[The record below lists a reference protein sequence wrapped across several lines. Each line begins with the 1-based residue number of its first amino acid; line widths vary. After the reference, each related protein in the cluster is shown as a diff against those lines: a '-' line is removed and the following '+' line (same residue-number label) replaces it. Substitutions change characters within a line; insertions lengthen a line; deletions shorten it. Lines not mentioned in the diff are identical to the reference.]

1 MAKSVGYCP
10 AMTTQPRIAVLLDEN
25 TSADAT
31 RYEVNKAYFRAV
43 RDAGG
48 LPYGIPYIDELIAP
62 TVQDFQGFVA
72 VGGGFAYP
80 EDWYLPGTRSPY
92 KTSERLAFEM
102 ALMTGFLDAGK
113 PVLGI
118 CAGMQ
123 MLACLHG
130 ARLNGDVQSSVAD
143 ALPHYSRDE
152 LHPVALVKGSLLRAA
167 VGTGDLA
174 VNSFHREAIGEVSA
188 RVRVAARAPDSVIEA
203 IEIPERA
210 FAIGF
215 QWHQERYAGTA
226 HAGNSVF
233 RAFVQAAAA
242 QRPD

>member
-1 MAKSVGYCP
+1 MP
-10 AMTTQPRIAVLLDEN
+10 TTPRIAILLDEN
-25 TSADAT
+25 TSADGT

-48 LPYGIPYIDELIAP
+48 LPYGIPYIDELIVP
-62 TVQDFQGFVA
+62 TLSDFDGFVA

-80 EDWYLPGTRSPY
+80 DDWYLPGTRSPY

-102 ALMTGFLDAGK
+102 ALMQGFLDIGK

-130 ARLNGDVQSSVAD
+130 ARLNGDVQSSVPA

-152 LHPVALVKGSLLRAA
+152 PHLVALEAGTRLQAA
-167 VGTGDLA
+167 IGTDALA

-188 RVRVAARAPDSVIEA
+188 RVCIAARAPDGVIEA
-203 IEIPERA
+203 VEIPERT
-210 FAIGF
+210 FAIGL
-215 QWHQERYAGTA
+215 QWHQERYAGMA
-226 HAGNSVF
+226 HAGNGVF
-233 RAFVQAAAA
+233 RAFVAAARGKPEKSRA
-242 QRPD
+242 A